1 MSWTVDEQTPRGT
14 RELADDTGVMITMH
28 LAESPFDLDEAQ
40 RRFGMRDI
48 PIANHIGLLASF
60 FHEGWRMNQGINHEQ
75 RQQQFEDR
83 ISGILIGA
91 ACGDAL
97 GAGYEFGPALDPR
110 TPIYAWSGCFRPGG
124 VD

>member
-1 MSWTVDEQTPRGT
+1 MKRNAALVCS
-14 RELADDTGVMITMH
+14 
-28 LAESPFDLDEAQ
+28 
-40 RRFGMRDI
+40 DI